1 MSFREARSGASWSI
15 GQDGSLLR
23 STGSATTVA
32 TVLPS
37 SSSGTSFWHRFSVGE
52 GGAPSALRKWSRRQE
67 ELLCQQLVVLLRSGV
82 GVVEGLR
89 ALQMQADRT
98 SALVIDGILAHL
110 EAGMRLADAFER
122 TCRCDPL
129 LIALL
134 RAAEHTSDTAP
145 ALERF
150 LDHRH
155 RVTALQQR
163 VVTTAIYPSIL
174 MVVGVTVL
182 LFLLI
187 IVVPR
192 FSGIFQTMNVEL
204 PWAAGLM
211 LAWGSF
217 VREHAM
223 QALAM
228 ALLLPIMMVGL
239 AASPVVR
246 GRLYRFAERNT
257 TLGRNLRIL
266 HLARYYRTI
275 ASLVGGGIPLPQ
287 SMGMANELLPTS
299 LQGAGSDALAR
310 IIEGVAPAAALRS
323 AGLTTPIAD
332 KLILAGQRNGQIGA
346 MFGRCADFHD
356 DELGRGM
363 ERLMRALE
371 PTVMAAIGL
380 AIGVVVV
387 LMYLPIFELA
397 SAVR

>member
-1 MSFREARSGASWSI
+1 
-15 GQDGSLLR
+15 
-23 STGSATTVA
+23 
-32 TVLPS
+32 
-37 SSSGTSFWHRFSVGE
+37 
-52 GGAPSALRKWSRRQE
+52 
-67 ELLCQQLVVLLRSGV
+67 
-82 GVVEGLR
+82 
-89 ALQMQADRT
+89 MQADGNGGR
-98 SALVIDGILAHL
+98 VISGILTHL
-110 EAGMRLADAFER
+110 EAGMRLADAFEG

-150 LDHRH
+150 LDHRR

-174 MVVGVTVL
+174 IVVGVTVL
-182 LFLLI
+182 LFLLFV
-187 IVVPR
+187 VVPR

-211 LAWGSF
+211 LAWGGF
-217 VREHAM
+217 VTAHAM
-223 QALAM
+223 QALAV
-228 ALLLPIMMVGL
+228 ALLIPIVVAFL
-239 AASPVVR
+239 AASPGVR
-246 GRLYRFAERNT
+246 GRIFRFAERNT

-266 HLARYYRTI
+266 HLTRYYRTI

-287 SMGMANELLPTS
+287 SVGMANELLPAS
-299 LQGAGSDALAR
+299 LKGAGADALVQ
-310 IIEGVAPAAALRS
+310 INEGVAPAAALRS
-323 AGLTTPIAD
+323 IGLTTPIAD
-332 KLILAGQRNGQIGA
+332 QLVLAGQRNGQIGA

-356 DELGRGM
+356 EELGRGI